1 MNIKQTAPIIAT
13 LAPAIATAAPPL
25 LLIGGII
32 ALAAWLL
39 SDNDKKE
46 PEKRTE
52 KAIVS
57 PPPLPFPP
65 ISAGNSAQNPCI
77 PANSGGKAAGL
88 PPLPSFPAYCVR
100 TEPEIPDPL
109 PSVNPALEAAPEIPL
124 PAQKKF
130 ITREDM
136 ASVFHRGASALTRK
150 AAVAALKS
158 LGFGKSAAYEALAMN
173 GRFAP
178 WLQFAPD
185 GIISWKS

>member
-1 MNIKQTAPIIAT
+1 MNTKQTAPIIAT

-52 KAIVS
+52 KATVS
-57 PPPLPFPP
+57 SPPLPFPP

-77 PANSGGKAAGL
+77 PVNSTGKAT
-88 PPLPSFPAYCVR
+88 V
-100 TEPEIPDPL
+100 L
-109 PSVNPALEAAPEIPL
+109 PSVIPALEAAPKIPL

-136 ASVFHRGASALTRK
+136 LTVFQRGTRALTRK
-150 AAVAALKS
+150 AAVTALKA
-158 LGFGKSAAYEALAMN
+158 LGFGKSAAYEALAMD

-185 GIISWKS
+185 GIITWRS